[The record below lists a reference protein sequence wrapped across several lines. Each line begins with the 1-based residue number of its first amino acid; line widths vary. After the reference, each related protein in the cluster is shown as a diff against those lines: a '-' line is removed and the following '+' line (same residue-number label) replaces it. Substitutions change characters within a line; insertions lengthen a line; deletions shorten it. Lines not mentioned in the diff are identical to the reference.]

1 MLVTVKSC
9 NTIFRKCF
17 KSISV
22 FFAPC
27 RNGRT
32 GKSIRQR
39 IKKSFRRKSSR
50 NADRANSKKVS
61 TASAVSAVSA
71 NGVVGHSDKAVEEAG
86 EVVKLARK
94 PTVKFNK

>member
-1 MLVTVKSC
+1 MLSFENPST
-9 NTIFRKCF
+9 
-17 KSISV
+17 V
-22 FFAPC
+22 FFALC

-50 NADRANSKKVS
+50 NVDRANSKKVS